1 MHKLRAPGMRYL
13 RGVPRPANAAVFSST
28 MGSIAPGVDF
38 LMIRNA
44 TKLYRGMKAHHGV
57 SLTFAGQ
64 TVTNVDGREGVQRPG
79 TLQLKEPG
87 QIHRDLSR
95 DSPGTFQLVSFD
107 AGLVESAGMA
117 FGLGCR
123 AGLTAVQIAPG
134 DSRERAFRR
143 LHDLISRS
151 NAESFAVEAAI
162 AEAVAAFASYLV
174 DANGRRAAAEGG
186 RDTGAPRLRTCV
198 RRARDFLLD
207 NLAEPITLDVLA
219 DHARADKFHL
229 CRAFTA
235 DTGLPPYAFLT
246 QARIARARVLL
257 RRGVRPSELAPL
269 IGFCDQSQMHRH
281 FVRIVGCTP
290 GAYARR

>member
-1 MHKLRAPGMRYL
+1 MHKPRAPVPGYL
-13 RGVPRPANAAVFSST
+13 RGVSRAATAPAFSST

-38 LMIRNA
+38 VRIRNA
-44 TKLYRGMKAHHGV
+44 TGLYRGMKAHHGV
-57 SLTFAGQ
+57 SLTFQGQ
-64 TVTNVDGREGVQRPG
+64 TVTRVDGREGVQVPG

-87 QIHRDLSR
+87 QIHRDLRR

-107 AGLVESAGMA
+107 ASLVESAGMA
-117 FGLGCR
+117 LGLGAR
-123 AGLTAVQIAPG
+123 AGLAAVQIEPG

-143 LHDLISRS
+143 LHDLVARD
-151 NAESFAVEAAI
+151 NAESFTIEVAI

-174 DANGRRAAAEGG
+174 DAVGRSAAAEGSD
-186 RDTGAPRLRTCV
+186 RGAPRLRTSV
-198 RRARDFLLD
+198 RRARDFLLEHF
-207 NLAEPITLDVLA
+207 AEPITLDLLA

-290 GAYARR
+290 GVYARR